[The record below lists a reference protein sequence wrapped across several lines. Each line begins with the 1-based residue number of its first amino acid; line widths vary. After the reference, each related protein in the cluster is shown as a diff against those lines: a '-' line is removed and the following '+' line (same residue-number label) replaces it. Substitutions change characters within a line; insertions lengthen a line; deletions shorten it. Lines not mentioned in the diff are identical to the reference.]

1 MKFIF
6 KLFLVAIV
14 LLLLSQFVQAEDWL
28 MSQHDSEHT
37 GETSDVI
44 ENPKKSGVEVEISNR
59 CLFIV

>member
-6 KLFLVAIV
+6 KLPTVALV

-28 MSQHDSEHT
+28 MSQHDLEHT

-44 ENPKKSGVEVEISNR
+44 ENPKKIRG
-59 CLFIV
+59 